1 LALLTQ
7 YASFFISPFGEKSV
21 TDELN
26 AFLRTHRIINVDKK
40 LIDGERGTG
49 WVFIIEYASEGGN
62 KNAPNAAQRID
73 YREVLNADE
82 YALFDKLRNL
92 RKELADKSGI
102 PVYAVFTNDQLAS
115 MVKKPPK
122 TSKDLLAISG
132 IGEARVKQYG
142 AAFLNLFSTEKPA
155 VEKISAEKLSDGE
168 QGADEKT
175 ELSF

>member
-7 YASFFISPFGEKSV
+7 YASFFVSPFGEKSV

-26 AFLRTHRIINVDKK
+26 VFLRSHRIINIEKK

-49 WVFIIEYASEGGN
+49 WVFIVEYGSDGGN
-62 KNAPNAAQRID
+62 KNASNASQRID

-122 TSKDLLAISG
+122 TAKDLLAISG

-142 AAFLNLFSTEKPA
+142 AAFLNLFSAERPA
-155 VEKISAEKLSDGE
+155 VEKLSAEKAQEAE
-168 QGADEKT
+168 QGLDEKT